1 MIKNN
6 YGGEERFW
14 AALAHISLVLVLQ
27 VPWGI
32 GLLAPISIVYS
43 KRKVSRWV
51 AFQSLQALA
60 AHSLTWLFAIVYLV
74 AKTNMEEPNSVVVN
88 ILAGLPLVGIIYALL
103 GTLATAMS
111 RNFRYPFIGYFIER
125 KLGITEE
132 N

>member
-103 GTLATAMS
+103 GLS
-111 RNFRYPFIGYFIER
+111 LIHI
-125 KLGITEE
+125 
-132 N
+132 